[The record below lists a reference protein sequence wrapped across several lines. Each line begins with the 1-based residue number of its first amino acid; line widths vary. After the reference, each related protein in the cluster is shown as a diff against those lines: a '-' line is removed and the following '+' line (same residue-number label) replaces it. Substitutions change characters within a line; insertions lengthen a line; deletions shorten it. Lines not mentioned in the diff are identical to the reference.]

1 MDLLNVDGQ
10 PHAER
15 RTLRAHATAS
25 GRHNWDNQRSNL
37 QTG

>member
-15 RTLRAHATAS
+15 RTLRAHTTAS
-25 GRHNWDNQRSNL
+25 GRHNCDNQRSSF